1 MFMKKSLLTLMALA
15 SLSSFAVAQEVVVEE
30 QERVVLTVEEQLQ
43 AVEAALVELEEKS
56 RNPETPLSEEEQERK
71 VALEEELDHLQA
83 ELEAQEA

>member
-1 MFMKKSLLTLMALA
+1 MKKSLLTLMALA